1 MHYYR
6 ISNRFTC
13 NCYQF
18 HSKSPSRWHHG
29 ASCSCSQA
37 TSTREKAAG
46 RILKHPRRPVPR
58 PLTPLHVP
66 TRYSPTRP
74 PLRIGI
80 RQAPRGDRRAG
91 RGAIS
96 HLSACSVTSRKWK
109 RRDGNLS
116 QRRPRFNHSTFSC
129 PPQADPA
136 NCRLALRR
144 QLRQAFCDD
153 EGEKN
158 LRPPLIASIT
168 WSCALVSYMPF
179 KWSWFCPTSPP

>member
-1 MHYYR
+1 MVRHAR
-6 ISNRFTC
+6 
-13 NCYQF
+13 
-18 HSKSPSRWHHG
+18 
-29 ASCSCSQA
+29 A
-37 TSTREKAAG
+37 
-46 RILKHPRRPVPR
+46 
-58 PLTPLHVP
+58 LTPHQPGKKWPRVSWSSRDVQCLDLW
-66 TRYSPTRP
+66 
-74 PLRIGI
+74 PLFTFQLAIRWLGRLVRIGI

-158 LRPPLIASIT
+158 LRPPLIASIK

-179 KWSWFCPTSPP
+179 KWSWFCPTSPPWIPLLHKKHCHSSLTSNTDK